1 MKTKLS
7 LGPIS
12 YYWSKQK
19 IFDFYDEVADS
30 AIDIVYLG
38 EVVCSKRLEMKFND
52 WIELARNLKN
62 RGKVVILS
70 TMTLIEA
77 ASERSRMRRVCE
89 QDEFCVEA
97 NDFGAIEILSQA
109 GKKFITG
116 ASINIYNQRSLAILH
131 TQGMK
136 RWNLSVE
143 LGKKQLGLL
152 QSKKEKDI
160 QSEVMVW
167 GKMPLAYSARCFTA
181 RSHNLPKD
189 NCQFKCIDDADGLI
203 MKTRE
208 GQDFLCINGIQTQSA
223 LTCNL
228 IDEIKTMQQLNVDV
242 LRISPQSQHT
252 LKIINIFSQALKANN
267 QIRGEDRENLDKL
280 APTGVCNGYWFGQA
294 GMENT
299 VKNKANPIPLVQVEA
314 SKV

>member
-7 LGPIS
+7 LGSIS
-12 YYWSKQK
+12 YYWQKQK
-19 IFDFYDEVADS
+19 VLDFYDEVADS

-38 EVVCSKRLEMKFND
+38 EVVCSKRLEMKFKD
-52 WIELARNLKN
+52 WMELARNLKN
-62 RGKVVILS
+62 RGKTVILS

-77 ASERSRMRRVCE
+77 SSERSRMRRVCE

-109 GKKFITG
+109 GRKFITG
-116 ASINIYNQRSLAILH
+116 ASINIYNQRSLAILQ

-152 QSKKEKDI
+152 QSKKVKGI

-189 NCQFKCIDDADGLI
+189 NCQFKCIDDADGLL

-252 LKIINIFSQALKANN
+252 LEIIDIFSQAFKANS

-280 APTGVCNGYWFGQA
+280 APTGVCDGYWFGQA

-299 VKNKANPIPLVQVEA
+299 VKSKANPIPLVQVEA